1 MIRIYNTLT
10 KKKELFTPINENHIK
25 MYVCGPTVYDYAH
38 IGNARSVVIYDVLFR
53 LFKFCYSKV
62 TYVRNITDID
72 DKIINSANEKNS
84 DIESITT
91 RYTNAFHDDM
101 KSINCLE
108 PTHEPKATESI
119 GVIIELIEYLLQSGH
134 AYEANKHVY
143 FSVESYPEYGTLSG
157 KKIDELTH
165 GSRVEIDENKKHPGD
180 FVLWKP
186 TSDVDYKLS
195 SHWNSPW
202 GEGRPGW
209 HIECSA
215 MACAHLGKDFDIH
228 GGGIDLQFPHHEN
241 EIAQSKSAF
250 AGSTFAKYWMHNGFL
265 TSNKEK
271 MSKSLFNIVKVRDLL
286 SSGVKGEVIR
296 YALLKTYYR
305 KPLDWTDSVISESQE
320 ALNKFYRLLRYVN
333 IEENDAEISQD
344 FINALKNDLNVPEAL
359 VLLHEMAAKINKT
372 SNENDKLKL
381 TKIFTKSARFIGLL
395 QSSYQEWFTSNVN
408 RQEIERLI
416 NMRKIAK
423 CNKDYAT
430 ADNIRKQ
437 LTKMGVSVSDN
448 EDGTTTWQVC

>member
-1 MIRIYNTLT
+1 
-10 KKKELFTPINENHIK
+10 
-25 MYVCGPTVYDYAH
+25 
-38 IGNARSVVIYDVLFR
+38 
-53 LFKFCYSKV
+53 
-62 TYVRNITDID
+62 
-72 DKIINSANEKNS
+72 
-84 DIESITT
+84 
-91 RYTNAFHDDM
+91 
-101 KSINCLE
+101 
-108 PTHEPKATESI
+108 
-119 GVIIELIEYLLQSGH
+119 
-134 AYEANKHVY
+134 
-143 FSVESYPEYGTLSG
+143 
-157 KKIDELTH
+157 
-165 GSRVEIDENKKHPGD
+165 
-180 FVLWKP
+180 
-186 TSDVDYKLS
+186 
-195 SHWNSPW
+195 
-202 GEGRPGW
+202 
-209 HIECSA
+209 
-215 MACAHLGKDFDIH
+215 
-228 GGGIDLQFPHHEN
+228 
-241 EIAQSKSAF
+241 
-250 AGSTFAKYWMHNGFL
+250 
-265 TSNKEK
+265 
-271 MSKSLFNIVKVRDLL
+271 LL
-286 SSGVKGEVIR
+286 SSGIKGEVIR

-395 QSSYQEWFTSNVN
+395 QSSYQEWFASNVN

-416 NMRKIAK
+416 NLRKIAK

>member
-186 TSDVDYKLS
+186 ASDVDYKLS

-286 SSGVKGEVIR
+286 SSGIKGEVIR

-395 QSSYQEWFTSNVN
+395 QSSYQEWFASNVN